1 MNCVIAVVVK
11 SISIVMANKSN
22 LKKLSVGL
30 LIGLTSAPFIQ
41 AQQGTVTVKADSM
54 LEVITKNRVYNRPDK
69 ITGFRLLLFTGDR
82 VNAEKVANDF
92 RRQFP
97 DEPVLLKW
105 DEPNFKVVAGLF
117 YSKKEADDFRKKCSR
132 KFPMLIVINELID
145 LPPVDA
151 KPRNQED

>member
-1 MNCVIAVVVK
+1 
-11 SISIVMANKSN
+11 MANKSIII
-22 LKKLSVGL
+22 KAFIAL
-30 LIGLTSAPFIQ
+30 LLATASAPLLQ
-41 AQQGTVTVKADSM
+41 AQQGTVTVEADSM
-54 LEVITKNRVYNRPDK
+54 LEVVTKNRVENRPDK
-69 ITGFRLLLFTGDR
+69 ITGFRLLLFSGDR

-117 YSKKEADDFRKKCSR
+117 YSKKEADAFRKKCSR
-132 KFPMLIVINELID
+132 KFPMLIVVNELID

-151 KPRNQED
+151 KPRDQKD